1 MPALPR
7 SAHPARGL
15 ALALTTLALAL
26 LQACGG
32 GEATTEPTPEPVPT
46 PAPVDPTPVPPDPA
60 VPEPPSPV
68 TPDPALVTL
77 DYSGFTLQYDC
88 VRHIALRYEYRLDA
102 DTGSAARPSTFKLDP
117 ALPAG
122 CAQQTSTGTY
132 ASVVTGWDRGHLVTS
147 NHMDASTALIA
158 RANYMTNIVPQ
169 AARLNQGIWNDAED
183 VAECYRDI
191 APVQVVGGVVLGDPS
206 NDYFLSSHGI
216 PTPEALWKIVLTTDP
231 TSGQPRAIAWYL
243 PNQADLGTL
252 DSYLVS
258 LDELVA
264 RVGTTAVGASLLAPL
279 PADLKANRPATTWPK
294 PAGCSTS

>member
-1 MPALPR
+1 MSDLSRPV
-7 SAHPARGL
+7 HPMRGL
-15 ALALTTLALAL
+15 ALAVATLALAL

-32 GEATTEPTPEPVPT
+32 GEATTEPTPDPS
-46 PAPVDPTPVPPDPA
+46 PAPVDPTPLPTDPVVPQPQPQ
-60 VPEPPSPV
+60 PPV

-122 CAQQTSTGTY
+122 CAQQTSTGSY

-147 NHMDASTALIA
+147 NHMDASAALIA

-191 APVQVVGGVVLGDPS
+191 APVQVVGGVVLSDAS
-206 NDYFLSSHGI
+206 NDYFLGSHGI
-216 PTPEALWKIVLTTDP
+216 PTPEALWKVVLTTDP

-243 PNQADLGTL
+243 PNQADLGPL

-264 RVGTTAVGASLLAPL
+264 RVGATAVGVSTLAPL
-279 PADLKANRPATTWPK
+279 SADLKANRPATTWPR